1 MFDIPVNAKVECSD
15 GHAGTSTYIIVN
27 PVNQEVSYVVVQEFI
42 HSSGTERMVPIAAVK
57 ETSPN
62 KIELSITKEKLTKL
76 PTFVEDFYIQNVP
89 SETDAADVYLEPFVT
104 PLNMGMTQVETASYP
119 SEGIVLRRGM
129 SIEATDGFVGKIRE
143 LIVDP
148 IDHKVT
154 HVLLHKGHL
163 WGAKNIMIPLAN
175 IDRIDADTIF
185 LNIDKTAVKELED
198 FSIKR
203 HYEPPQEDEEE
214 TS

>member
-1 MFDIPVNAKVECSD
+1 MFNIPVNAKVECSD

-27 PVNQEVSYVVVQEFI
+27 PINQEVSHVVVQEFI
-42 HSSGTERMVPIAAVK
+42 HGSGSEHMVPVVAIK
-57 ETSPN
+57 ETSPK
-62 KIELSITKEKLTKL
+62 KIELSITKEKLTQL

-104 PLNMGMTQVETASYP
+104 PLNMEITQVE
-119 SEGIVLRRGM
+119 SENIPPDDIVVRRGM
-129 SIEATDGFVGKIRE
+129 SIEATDGFVGKVRE
-143 LIVDP
+143 LIVNP
-148 IDHKVT
+148 TDHKVT

-163 WGAKNIMIPLAN
+163 FGAKDIMVPLAN